1 MISLTADEERRLL
14 RWARAAVE
22 TGLTEVPES
31 ERTPGVCAP
40 HAAFVTLTKRGELR
54 GCIGHLQHDRP
65 LWENVL
71 RAAVSAAYEDPR
83 FPPVEPEEFPDL
95 NYSISVLEPPVEL
108 RDLSAFDPPR
118 HGIIVQQGLRRA
130 LLLPKVARERG
141 WNAEQVLAAVCQ
153 KAGLPSDAWRDPTVR
168 LEIFDAYDIEEPP
181 GSLAGS

>member
-1 MISLTADEERRLL
+1 MISLSDEEQRRLL

-22 TGLTEVPES
+22 TGLTDVPET

-54 GCIGHLQHDRP
+54 GCIGHLEHHRP

-71 RAAVSAAYEDPR
+71 RAAVAAAYEDPR
-83 FPPVEPEEFPDL
+83 FPPVVPEEFPEL
-95 NYSISVLEPPVEL
+95 HYSISVLEPPVDLTDL
-108 RDLSAFDPPR
+108 RDFDPPR

-141 WNAEQVLAAVCQ
+141 WSAEQVLAAVCE
-153 KAGLPSDAWRDPTVR
+153 KAGLPPEAWREPDTR
-168 LEIFDAYDIEEPP
+168 LQIFDAYDMEEP
-181 GSLAGS
+181 L